1 MGAPYS
7 RYNND
12 SIKNQ
17 NNETINR
24 LDSIPDCRFDFSD
37 RDKDTHSVMDA
48 KEILDSLKWK
58 ERYDD
63 LSNRKPSQTDP
74 IKINPTLPNNIK
86 KEQ

>member
-1 MGAPYS
+1 MGIHYS

-37 RDKDTHSVMDA
+37 HDKDTHSVMDA
-48 KEILDSLKWK
+48 KEILDSLKRK

-63 LSNRKPSQTDP
+63 IFNRKSSQTDP